1 MIRKPAVSGMFY
13 DSDPARLRRMVR
25 GFIKDEPKTEALG
38 VIVPHAGYI
47 YSGAV
52 AGVVYSRITPRE
64 TYILLG
70 PNHTGLGPAASMM
83 CRGEWETPLGAMK
96 IDQRLASSLLG
107 GSELLEED
115 TQAHLR
121 EHSIEVQLPFLQILG
136 GGTFIPI
143 TLMGIDYQGCEKV
156 ASAIVEAVKACDRP
170 VLIVASSDMTHFE
183 SRESAERKDRLAL
196 DRVEALDPEGFYET
210 IRRYRISMC
219 GYIPATI
226 MLIAAKALGAARA
239 AVVRYATSGDVTG
252 DMDQVVGYAGVI
264 VE

>member
-1 MIRKPAVSGMFY
+1 MIRKPAVAGMFY
-13 DSDPARLRRMVR
+13 DSDPARLQRVVR
-25 GFIKDEPKTEALG
+25 GFIKEEPKTEALG

-70 PNHTGLGPAASMM
+70 PNHTGQGPAASVM
-83 CRGEWETPLGAMK
+83 CRGEWETPLGVMK
-96 IDQRLASSLLG
+96 IDQRLASSVLG

-115 TQAHLR
+115 TSAHLR
-121 EHSIEVQLPFLQILG
+121 EHAIEVQLPFLQVLG
-136 GGTFIPI
+136 GGTFVPI
-143 TLMGIDYQGCEKV
+143 TLMGIDYRDCEEV
-156 ASAIVEAVKACDRP
+156 ASAIVEAVKACNRP

-183 SRESAERKDRLAL
+183 SQESAGRKDRLAL
-196 DRVEALDPEGFYET
+196 DKVEALDPEGLYHVVQD
-210 IRRYRISMC
+210 RRISMC
-219 GYIPATI
+219 GFIPSTI
-226 MLIAAKALGAARA
+226 MLIAAKALGATRA

-252 DMDQVVGYAGVI
+252 DLDQVVGYAGVI